1 VGLRSRIV
9 STFMARQPVCLT
21 VQLQEAVTAKDTKS
35 LEDLQPAESFP
46 GRHSVAERAA
56 PNG

>member
-1 VGLRSRIV
+1 
-9 STFMARQPVCLT
+9 LT